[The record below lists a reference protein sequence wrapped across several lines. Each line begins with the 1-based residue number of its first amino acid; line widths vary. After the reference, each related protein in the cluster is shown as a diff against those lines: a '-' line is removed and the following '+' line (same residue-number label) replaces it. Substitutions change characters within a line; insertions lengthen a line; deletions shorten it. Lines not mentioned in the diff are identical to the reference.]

1 MEVWFLLTQVLFLV
15 AGSFFLGIVAEKLKQ
30 SPIVGY
36 LLAGILMGPWVF
48 DRQAVSQL
56 AELGVALL
64 LFSIGLEFSFSRL
77 KRMGVIALGGGTLQ
91 VLITMLVFALGFYYF
106 LPFGESFALGAMVT
120 LSSTAVVM
128 RVLSDRAEIDSP
140 RGRNAMGI
148 LLIQDIAVVPLV
160 IMVSMI
166 GQGGAGQA
174 IFPTL
179 LKTVLA
185 GAGLILMFFLLF
197 HYLVPFILKK
207 DTVHGSRDLLILMAF
222 LAAVGSAWLSHAA
235 GLSPALGA
243 FIAGMMLAE
252 SGFAGQLLSDIGSL
266 RTLFVT
272 LFFTSIGM
280 LIDPQ
285 WFVTHLHWI
294 VAGLAGMIIGK
305 VMTIYFIVRLFKCS
319 PVQSLATGITL
330 AQIGEFSFVLAT
342 AAYGF
347 GLFGN
352 DMFKWIVSVT
362 IMSIFISPFMVSH
375 AIRVSRGILTRLSR
389 HLILF
394 PTDDEAQPQREPER
408 IFIIGFGPA
417 GQKVADALIAHN
429 MTPAVIEMRPRTA
442 RVAQKRELTV
452 HMGDAASEDVLLH
465 AGVSGACLVVVTI
478 PDPRAVRF
486 IVETIRRISPDATV
500 IARGRYHIHNREI
513 EKAGAHLIV
522 DEENMVGDELAKAV
536 IICLSGDGR
545 YNLSCACTLGG
556 SPDDLAQ

>member
-1 MEVWFLLTQVLFLV
+1 MV
-15 AGSFFLGIVAEKLKQ
+15 A
-30 SPIVGY
+30 
-36 LLAGILMGPWVF
+36 
-48 DRQAVSQL
+48 
-56 AELGVALL
+56 
-64 LFSIGLEFSFSRL
+64 
-77 KRMGVIALGGGTLQ
+77 
-91 VLITMLVFALGFYYF
+91 
-106 LPFGESFALGAMVT
+106 

-148 LLIQDIAVVPLV
+148 LLLQDIAVVPLV

-166 GQGGAGQA
+166 GQGGSGQA
-174 IFPTL
+174 IVPTL
-179 LKTVLA
+179 VKTVLA
-185 GAGLILMFFLLF
+185 CAGLILMFFILF

-207 DTVHGSRDLLILMAF
+207 DTVHGSRDLLILLTI
-222 LAAVGSAWLSHAA
+222 LAAVGSAWLSHAV

-285 WFVTHLHWI
+285 WFITHLHWI
-294 VAGLAGMIIGK
+294 VAGLAGMLIGK
-305 VMTIYFIVRLFKCS
+305 VIIVYFIARLFKCS

-347 GLFGN
+347 GLFGD

-362 IMSIFISPFMVSH
+362 IMSILISPFMVTH
-375 AIRVSRGILTRLSR
+375 ATSVSRGILTRMSR
-389 HLILF
+389 HLVLF
-394 PTDDEAQPQREPER
+394 PGDVDMQQQREPER

-417 GQKVADALIAHN
+417 GQKVADALLEN
-429 MTPAVIEMRPRTA
+429 KMTPAVIEMKPKTA
-442 RVAQKRELTV
+442 RMAQKRGLTV
-452 HMGDAASEDVLLH
+452 HMGDAASEDVLNH
-465 AGVSGACLVVVTI
+465 AGVTGACLVVVTI
-478 PDPRAVRF
+478 PDPRAARF
-486 IVETIRRISPDATV
+486 IVETVRRIAPGATV

-513 EKAGAHLIV
+513 EKAGAHLII
-522 DEENMVGDELAKAV
+522 DEENMVGEQLANAV
-536 IICLSGDGR
+536 LDCLSGTG
-545 YNLSCACTLGG
+545 NISCACSLP
-556 SPDDLAQ
+556 SLPEDARS